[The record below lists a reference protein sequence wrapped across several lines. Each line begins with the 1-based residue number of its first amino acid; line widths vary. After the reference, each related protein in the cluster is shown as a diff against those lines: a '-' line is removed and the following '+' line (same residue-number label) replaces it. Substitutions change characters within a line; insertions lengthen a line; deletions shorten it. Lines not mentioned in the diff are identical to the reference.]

1 LGKSGGAR
9 SLTVSN
15 YPTEFKDAMIHKMT
29 EPGGRSATSLG
40 KEIGIPQS
48 TLSRWLRERGSVAW
62 KAGGEMRGSKGQS
75 WSAEEKLA
83 ALLEYERLG
92 EEERGKFLRGKGL
105 HEAHLERWKKEI
117 LEGLKLKPFTGSKND
132 PQRKRIAALEKELR
146 RKEAA
151 LAEAAA
157 LLVLKKKADAIWG
170 ERGEEK

>member
-1 LGKSGGAR
+1 M
-9 SLTVSN
+9 SN
-15 YPTEFKDAMIHKMT
+15 YPAEFKDAMIRKMT
-29 EPGGRSATSLG
+29 EPGGRSATSIG
-40 KEIGIPQS
+40 KEIGIAQS

-62 KAGGEMRGSKGQS
+62 KTGGEMRGSKGQS

-83 ALLEYERLG
+83 ALLAYKRLG

-105 HEAHLERWKKEI
+105 HEVHLERWKKEI
-117 LEGLKLKPFTGSKND
+117 LEGLKLKPLAGGRKD

-170 ERGEEK
+170 ELGDEK

>member
-1 LGKSGGAR
+1 M
-9 SLTVSN
+9 SN

-29 EPGGRSATSLG
+29 TSGGQSATSLG
-40 KEIGIPQS
+40 KEVGIPQS

-62 KAGGEMRGSKGQS
+62 STGGQMRGGKAES

-83 ALLEYERLG
+83 ALLEFERLS
-92 EEERGKFLRGKGL
+92 EEERGKFLRAQGL
-105 HEAHLERWKKEI
+105 HEAHLARGKKEFV
-117 LEGLKLKPFTGSKND
+117 EGLKIKPFVGGKND

>member
-1 LGKSGGAR
+1 M
-9 SLTVSN
+9 SN
-15 YPTEFKDAMIHKMT
+15 YPTEFKDAMISKMT
-29 EPGGRSATSLG
+29 EPRGRSATSLG

-62 KAGGEMRGSKGQS
+62 KAGGEMSEGKGQS
-75 WSAEEKLA
+75 WGAEEKLA

-92 EEERGKFLRGKGL
+92 EEERGKYLRGKGL
-105 HEAHLERWKKEI
+105 HEVHLERWKKEFI
-117 LEGLKLKPFTGSKND
+117 EGLKIKPFVGGKND

-170 ERGEEK
+170 ELGDEK

>member
-1 LGKSGGAR
+1 M
-9 SLTVSN
+9 TMSN
-15 YPTEFKDAMIHKMT
+15 YPAEFKDAMISKLT

-40 KEIGIPQS
+40 KEIGIAQS

-62 KAGGEMRGSKGQS
+62 KTGGEMRGSKGQS

-83 ALLEYERLG
+83 ALLAYERLG

-105 HEAHLERWKKEI
+105 HEVHLERWKKEI
-117 LEGLKLKPFTGSKND
+117 LEGLKLKPLAGGRKD

-170 ERGEEK
+170 ELGDEK

>member
-1 LGKSGGAR
+1 
-9 SLTVSN
+9 
-15 YPTEFKDAMIHKMT
+15 
-29 EPGGRSATSLG
+29 
-40 KEIGIPQS
+40 
-48 TLSRWLRERGSVAW
+48 
-62 KAGGEMRGSKGQS
+62 MRGSKGQF

-92 EEERGKFLRGKGL
+92 EEERGKYLRGKGL

-117 LEGLKLKPFTGSKND
+117 LEGLKLKPLAGGKND

-170 ERGEEK
+170 KLGDEK

>member
-1 LGKSGGAR
+1 V
-9 SLTVSN
+9 TMSN
-15 YPTEFKDAMIHKMT
+15 YPAEFKDAMISKMT

-48 TLSRWLRERGSVAW
+48 TLSRWLRDRGSVAW
-62 KAGGEMRGSKGQS
+62 KVGGEMREGKGQS
-75 WSAEEKLA
+75 WSVEEKLE
-83 ALLEYERLG
+83 ALLEYERLS
-92 EEERGKFLRGKGL
+92 EEERGKFLRGRGL
-105 HEAHLERWKKEI
+105 HEAHLARWKREFI
-117 LEGLKLKPFTGSKND
+117 EGLKIKPFAGGKKD

-170 ERGEEK
+170 ELGDEK

>member
-1 LGKSGGAR
+1 M
-9 SLTVSN
+9 SN
-15 YPTEFKDAMIHKMT
+15 YPAEFKDAMISKMT

-48 TLSRWLRERGSVAW
+48 TLSRWLRDRGSVAW
-62 KAGGEMRGSKGQS
+62 KVGGEMREGKGQS
-75 WSAEEKLA
+75 WSVEEKLE
-83 ALLEYERLG
+83 ALLEYERLS
-92 EEERGKFLRGKGL
+92 EEERGKFLRGRGL
-105 HEAHLERWKKEI
+105 HEAHLARWKREFI
-117 LEGLKLKPFTGSKND
+117 EGLKIKPFAGGKKD

-170 ERGEEK
+170 ELGDEK

>member
-1 LGKSGGAR
+1 
-9 SLTVSN
+9 VMMSN
-15 YPTEFKDAMIHKMT
+15 YPAEFKDAMISKLT
-29 EPGGRSATSLG
+29 TPGGRSATSLG
-40 KEIGIPQS
+40 KETGIAQS

-62 KAGGEMRGSKGQS
+62 KAGGEMNEGKGQS
-75 WSAEEKLA
+75 WSAEEKLE

-92 EEERGKFLRGKGL
+92 EEERGKYLRGKGL
-105 HEAHLERWKKEI
+105 HEVHLERWKKEFI
-117 LEGLKLKPFTGSKND
+117 EGLKIKPFAGGKKD

-170 ERGEEK
+170 ELGEEK

>member
-1 LGKSGGAR
+1 
-9 SLTVSN
+9 
-15 YPTEFKDAMIHKMT
+15 
-29 EPGGRSATSLG
+29 
-40 KEIGIPQS
+40 
-48 TLSRWLRERGSVAW
+48 
-62 KAGGEMRGSKGQS
+62 MRGSKGQS

-83 ALLEYERLG
+83 ALLEYERLS

-105 HEAHLERWKKEI
+105 HEVHLARWKKEI
-117 LEGLKLKPFTGSKND
+117 LEGLKLKPFAGGKKD

-170 ERGEEK
+170 ELGDEK